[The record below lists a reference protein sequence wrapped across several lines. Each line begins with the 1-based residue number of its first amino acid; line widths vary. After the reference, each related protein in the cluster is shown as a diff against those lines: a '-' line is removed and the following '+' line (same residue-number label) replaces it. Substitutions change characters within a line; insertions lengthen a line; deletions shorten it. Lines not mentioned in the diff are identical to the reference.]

1 MARSQPLLR
10 SRKFRR
16 LDQKQDGWAVQV
28 FTASVKG
35 SGFEESTMSN
45 DLDLSRPCG
54 DALMWYACSLT
65 PRETGIFAFLRIT
78 SLEGK
83 FRAQKEV
90 AHSSRPQNN
99 SMRQLDHS
107 IVLTDSVT
115 PNRKIVRVGKWKRGM
130 WVAGWPEP
138 AMCDVRLFSKFG
150 TYASL
155 NRDGRFPAARRGE
168 LQVMQQRRGTMR
180 GAFLKWTRRRIV
192 DREATTTR

>member
-1 MARSQPLLR
+1 M
-10 SRKFRR
+10 
-16 LDQKQDGWAVQV
+16 

-90 AHSSRPQNN
+90 ARFSTTE
-99 SMRQLDHS
+99 QLNAP
-107 IVLTDSVT
+107 T
-115 PNRKIVRVGKWKRGM
+115 
-130 WVAGWPEP
+130 
-138 AMCDVRLFSKFG
+138 
-150 TYASL
+150 
-155 NRDGRFPAARRGE
+155 
-168 LQVMQQRRGTMR
+168 
-180 GAFLKWTRRRIV
+180 
-192 DREATTTR
+192 